1 MRMMTGAIL
10 ILSSVILL
18 AVHGYVNS
26 IEAAGVLKIPD
37 WLKYYAYVIG
47 VIGWVFMAWGL
58 VKDLRANQYHHRTVH
73 KGDA

>member
-10 ILSSVILL
+10 ILASVILL

-26 IEAAGVLKIPD
+26 IEAAGVAKIPD
-37 WLKYYAYVIG
+37 WLKNYAYAVG
-47 VIGWVFMAWGL
+47 LIGWGFMAWGL
-58 VKDLRANQYHHRTVH
+58 VKDLRATTYHRRTRH

>member
-10 ILSSVILL
+10 ILASVILL

-26 IEAAGVLKIPD
+26 IEAAGVIKIPD
-37 WLKYYAYVIG
+37 WLKLYAYAVG
-47 VIGWVFMAWGL
+47 VIGWAFMAWGL
-58 VKDLRANQYHHRTVH
+58 VKDLRATRYHSRTRH

>member
-10 ILSSVILL
+10 ILASVVLMT
-18 AVHGYVNS
+18 VHGYVNAM
-26 IEAAGVLKIPD
+26 EAAGINKLPE

-47 VIGWVFMAWGL
+47 VIGWAFMVWGL
-58 VKDLRANQYHHRTVH
+58 VKDLRAARYHRRTRH